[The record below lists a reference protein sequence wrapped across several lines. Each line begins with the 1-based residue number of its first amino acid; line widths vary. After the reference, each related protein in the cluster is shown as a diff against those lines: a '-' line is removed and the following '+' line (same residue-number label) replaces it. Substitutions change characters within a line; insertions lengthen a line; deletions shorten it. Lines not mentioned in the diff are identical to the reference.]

1 MVENLKALPIGKNKY
16 IYVSPHHTFGTDA
29 VILADFAS
37 RYNFKSAI
45 DLGTGCGIIGMLF
58 LRDNPDIKV
67 YGVDIS
73 YEAYLA
79 AEKSVKDFSYPGFI
93 PVNSD
98 LNVLKGKVPFGCHDL
113 VVCNPPYKSAA
124 GGIKNSDPVIKT
136 ARHETKC
143 SLEDIIRVSS
153 KLLKTSGKL
162 CVCQRPERLGE
173 LITLMSKYKTE
184 PKRLRI
190 VCKKQG
196 EEPWLVLVS
205 GTRCAKPGMR
215 IDPPLFVYNNGEL
228 SPEMLEIYGPYKE
241 EFL

>member
-37 RYNFKSAI
+37 RYNFKSAV
-45 DLGTGCGIIGMLF
+45 DLGTGCGIIGMLL

-124 GGIKNSDPVIKT
+124 GGIKNSDPITET

-215 IDPPLFVYNNGEL
+215 IDPPLFVYKDGEL
-228 SPEMLEIYGPYKE
+228 STEMLEIYGPYKE

>member
-37 RYNFKSAI
+37 RYNFKSAV
-45 DLGTGCGIIGMLF
+45 DLGTGCGIIGMLL

-215 IDPPLFVYNNGEL
+215 IDPPLFVYNNAEL